1 MSNNHTITFILC
13 GLHTKSIFG
22 EECEL
27 SEGRAT
33 LWLAPGG
40 WLTSLY
46 VSQLQK
52 KVSGIKIVAPDGAD
66 ADAEVNVDVD
76 IDIDANV
83 NVNLNEENVFRSH
96 PGGEIERNRA

>member
-1 MSNNHTITFILC
+1 
-13 GLHTKSIFG
+13 
-22 EECEL
+22 
-27 SEGRAT
+27 
-33 LWLAPGG
+33 
-40 WLTSLY
+40 
-46 VSQLQK
+46 
-52 KVSGIKIVAPDGAD
+52 VSGIKIVAPDGAD